1 MDRIDKEDTMDT
13 LVSVVMGSRSDWQT
27 MKYVS
32 ETLAGMSVSHEVH
45 IVSARRTSNRLLK
58 YAKSVEVNR
67 VKVIIASASG
77 AVYLPGILASKTH
90 IPVIGVP
97 INTKK
102 SKAPNSSLSLM
113 HMPIGLPVGTLAM
126 GPAGAVNAALLA
138 TNILANDHD
147 VIRKALVNYRAQQ
160 ITPSPHMMNPSVA
173 V

>member
-1 MDRIDKEDTMDT
+1 MPYSSLKKNFFNDTATTEIYTRME
-13 LVSVVMGSRSDWQT
+13 SSAASDVYKRQ
-27 MKYVS
+27 
-32 ETLAGMSVSHEVH
+32 VH

-58 YAKSVEVNR
+58 YAKSVEENR

>member
-13 LVSVVMGSRSDWQT
+13 LVSVVMGSRADWQT

-32 ETLAGMSVSHEVH
+32 ETPAGMSVSHEVH

-58 YAKSVEVNR
+58 YAKSVEENR

-77 AVYLPGILASKTH
+77 AVYFTGLLASKTH

-102 SKAPNSSLSLM
+102 SKAPNSSLSIM
-113 HMPIGLPVGTLAM
+113 HMPIDLPVGTLAM